1 MWFNSTE
8 VLNMAKEKFQTVE
21 TKKNERIF
29 HYEIL
34 GIILFVLTIFTIAKL
49 GVVGKYLMLTVKVL
63 FGDWYFL
70 IVLLTMAYSIRCI
83 LIHQKLKF
91 RNISNN
97 LSFNIVITL
106 YDAQIC

>member
-49 GVVGKYLMLTVKVL
+49 GVGI
-63 FGDWYFL
+63 F
-70 IVLLTMAYSIRCI
+70 
-83 LIHQKLKF
+83 
-91 RNISNN
+91 
-97 LSFNIVITL
+97 
-106 YDAQIC
+106 